1 MTPNH
6 FIRKTLLV
14 AASLLTLSAGVFAN
28 RNFTTG
34 DNPGGTKG
42 TTPAPASTISD
53 NTISDKLLQAFKQT
67 FPDAIQVKWVEE
79 PTRYTVSFKQND
91 ILTKV
96 EYDKDGNFVSSL
108 RYYSEKNLPVTVLCQ
123 LQKKYAGKTIFGVTE
138 LATEAS
144 TEYYIKLVDDH
155 NWMTVRSDAD
165 GNMQLVE
172 KYKKAS

>member
-14 AASLLTLSAGVFAN
+14 AACLLTLSAGVFAN

-34 DNPGGTKG
+34 DNPGATTGA
-42 TTPAPASTISD
+42 TPAS
-53 NTISDKLLQAFKQT
+53 TISDKLLQAFKQT

-79 PTRYTVSFKQND
+79 PTRYTVSFKQNE

-123 LQKKYAGKTIFGVTE
+123 LQRKYAGKTIFGVTE

-155 NWMTVRSDAD
+155 NWMTVRSDGD
-165 GNMQLVE
+165 GNMQLIE
-172 KYKKAS
+172 KYKKAD

>member
-6 FIRKTLLV
+6 FTTKTLLV
-14 AASLLTLSAGVFAN
+14 AACLLTFSAGVFAN

-34 DNPGGTKG
+34 DNPVATTG
-42 TTPAPASTISD
+42 TTPTT
-53 NTISDKLLQAFKQT
+53 TISDKLLQAFRQT
-67 FPDAIQVKWVEE
+67 FPDAVQVKWTEE
-79 PTRYTVSFKQND
+79 PTRYTVSFKQNE

-123 LQKKYAGKTIFGVTE
+123 LQKKYPGKTVFGVTE
-138 LATEAS
+138 LATDAS
-144 TEYYIKLVDDH
+144 TEYYIKLVDDR
-155 NWMTVRSDAD
+155 NWTTVRSDAD

-172 KYKKAS
+172 KYKKAE

>member
-14 AASLLTLSAGVFAN
+14 SACLLTLSAGVFAN
-28 RNFTTG
+28 QNFTTG
-34 DNPGGTKG
+34 DNPAVTMNPAATTGA
-42 TTPAPASTISD
+42 TPAS
-53 NTISDKLLQAFKQT
+53 TISDKLLQAFKQT

-144 TEYYIKLVDDH
+144 TEYYIKLVDDR
-155 NWMTVRSDAD
+155 NWITVKSDSE
-165 GNMQLVE
+165 GNMQMVE
-172 KYKKAS
+172 KFRKAS

>member
-6 FIRKTLLV
+6 FIRKALLV
-14 AASLLTLSAGVFAN
+14 TASLLTLSAGVFAN

-34 DNPGGTKG
+34 DNPGATTKPTPTTG
-42 TTPAPASTISD
+42 TTPAS
-53 NTISDKLLQAFKQT
+53 TISDKLLQAFKQT

-79 PTRYTVSFKQND
+79 PTRYTVSFKQNE

-123 LQKKYAGKTIFGVTE
+123 LQKKYPGKTVFGVTE
-138 LATEAS
+138 LATDAS
-144 TEYYIKLVDDH
+144 TEYYIKLVDDR
-155 NWMTVRSDAD
+155 NWTTVRSDAD

-172 KYKKAS
+172 KYKKAE

>member
-6 FIRKTLLV
+6 FITKTLLV
-14 AASLLTLSAGVFAN
+14 ATFLVTLSAGVFAN

-34 DNPGGTKG
+34 DNPGA
-42 TTPAPASTISD
+42 TPAS
-53 NTISDKLLQAFKQT
+53 TISDKLLQAFKQT

-79 PTRYTVSFKQND
+79 PTRYTVSFKQNE

-138 LATEAS
+138 LATDAS
-144 TEYYIKLVDDH
+144 TEYYIKMVDDR

-172 KYKKAS
+172 KYKKAE